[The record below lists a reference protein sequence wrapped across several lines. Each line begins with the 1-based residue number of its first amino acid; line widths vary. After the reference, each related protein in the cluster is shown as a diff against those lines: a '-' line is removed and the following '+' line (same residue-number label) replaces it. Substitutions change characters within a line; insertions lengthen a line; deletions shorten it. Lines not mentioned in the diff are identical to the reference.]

1 MKVSFRSHPEVLH
14 YQEGLIAQ
22 NFFSLIFPH
31 LHGVLILV
39 SSFLSYDVQYWK
51 KTKLN
56 KISLSF
62 HTYLLIFPTQ
72 LQSLHAGIG
81 SNCLGTA
88 SN

>member
-39 SSFLSYDVQYWK
+39 SSFLAYDVQYWK
-51 KTKLN
+51 KN
-56 KISLSF
+56 
-62 HTYLLIFPTQ
+62 
-72 LQSLHAGIG
+72 
-81 SNCLGTA
+81 
-88 SN
+88 